1 MKVAFTSPFR
11 KDYQGLP
18 TGIQEQ
24 IDAQIARLLEN
35 PRHPSLRCKKMEG
48 RAAFWEAR
56 VTKDYRLTFEIVAGV
71 YLLRR
76 VGTHDILKKP

>member
-1 MKVAFTSPFR
+1 MKIAFTPPFR

-18 TGIQEQ
+18 VGIQEQ
-24 IDAQIARLLEN
+24 IDAQITRLLEN

-48 RAAFWEAR
+48 RAAIWEAR
-56 VTKDYRLTFEIVAGV
+56 VTKGYRLTFEIVDDV